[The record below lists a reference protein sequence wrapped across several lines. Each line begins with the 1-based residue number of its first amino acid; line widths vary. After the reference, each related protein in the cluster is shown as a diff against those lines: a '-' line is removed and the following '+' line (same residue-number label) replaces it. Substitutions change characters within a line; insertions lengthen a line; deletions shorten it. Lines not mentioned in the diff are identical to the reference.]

1 MNIHEYQAK
10 ELLQKFDV
18 ATTRGRVAATL
29 DEAEQIARELGDI
42 DIVVKAQIH
51 AGGRGKGSFKDGFKG
66 GVHVRKTP
74 DEVRD
79 VAAKMLGQI
88 LVTHQTG
95 PAGRLVNKLLVAES
109 ADIAREIY
117 FAVLLDRATA
127 APLIVA
133 STEGGVEIEA
143 VAAKSPEKIIRE
155 PIDPLAGLQPYQ
167 ARKLA
172 SQLGFESSQLKNAS
186 KLFEGLYRTFIAYDC
201 SMIEVNPL
209 VVTNKG
215 EVLALDAKFNFDD
228 NALYRHPEIAAMRDV
243 AEEDP
248 REVEASKHGLN
259 YIGLDGDIACLVNG
273 AGLAMAT
280 MDIIKFY
287 GGEPANFLDVG
298 GGATEEQVTEALKIL
313 IADKHVKAILVNIF
327 GGIMKVDIIAQGI
340 INAAK
345 SVKLSVPLVVRLE
358 GTNVERGKQMLKES
372 GLALIAA
379 DDLADAAQKVVT
391 ARNRNSKSQIPN
403 PKFQLNS
410 QIPIPK
416 WTLARND
423 AIWKTAHFG
432 SRTPFYQTTTR
443 TLANTEDARQLVRAS
458 RSVAANWIEADEAL
472 SKKDFLMRQKF
483 AQKKQK
489 RAAVSC
495 AYSTRFQRRMR
506 PVLATVWQR
515 KLASS
520 RLSSLRSSR
529 NLATY
534 DFSLCAF
541 FALRFCLDLA

>member
-18 ATTRGRVAATL
+18 ATTRGRVATTL
-29 DEAEQIARELGDI
+29 DEAEQIARDLGDI
-42 DIVVKAQIH
+42 DIVVKAQVH
-51 AGGRGKGSFKDGFKG
+51 AGGRGKGSFKNGFKG

-95 PAGRLVNKLLVAES
+95 ASGRLVNKVLVAES

-127 APLIVA
+127 APLVVA

-172 SQLGFESSQLKNAS
+172 KQLGFESSQLKNAS
-186 KLFEGLYRTFIAYDC
+186 RLFEGLYRTFIAYDC
-201 SMIEVNPL
+201 SMVEVNPL
-209 VVTNKG
+209 VLTSKG

-228 NALYRHPEIAAMRDV
+228 NALYRHPEIGAMRDI

-259 YIGLDGDIACLVNG
+259 YIGLDGNIACLVNG

-298 GGATEEQVTEALKIL
+298 GGATEEQVTEAFKIL
-313 IADKHVKAILVNIF
+313 IADKKVKAILVNIF
-327 GGIMKVDIIAQGI
+327 GGIMRCDVIAEGI

-345 SVKLSVPLVVRLE
+345 TVKLSVPLVVRLE
-358 GTNVERGKQMLKES
+358 GTNVERGKQLLKES
-372 GLALIAA
+372 GIELIAA
-379 DDLADAAQKVVT
+379 DDLADAAQKVVE
-391 ARNRNSKSQIPN
+391 AANAAGSKSQAPN
-403 PKFQLNS
+403 HK
-410 QIPIPK
+410 
-416 WTLARND
+416 
-423 AIWKTAHFG
+423 
-432 SRTPFYQTTTR
+432 
-443 TLANTEDARQLVRAS
+443 
-458 RSVAANWIEADEAL
+458 
-472 SKKDFLMRQKF
+472 
-483 AQKKQK
+483 
-489 RAAVSC
+489 
-495 AYSTRFQRRMR
+495 
-506 PVLATVWQR
+506 
-515 KLASS
+515 
-520 RLSSLRSSR
+520 
-529 NLATY
+529 
-534 DFSLCAF
+534 
-541 FALRFCLDLA
+541 

>member
-29 DEAEQIARELGDI
+29 DEAEQIARELGDL
-42 DIVVKAQIH
+42 DIVVKAQVH
-51 AGGRGKGSFKDGFKG
+51 AGGRGKGIFKNGFKG
-66 GVHVRKTP
+66 GVHVRKNA
-74 DEVRD
+74 EEIRE
-79 VAAKMLGQI
+79 VAAQMLGQI
-88 LVTHQTG
+88 LITHQTG

-155 PIDPLAGLQPYQ
+155 SIHPLAGLQPYQ

-172 SQLGFESSQLKNAS
+172 KQLGFESSQVKSAS
-186 KLFEGLYRTFIAYDC
+186 KLFEGLYRTFIAFDC

-209 VVTNKG
+209 VVNKRG

-248 REVEASKHGLN
+248 REVEASRHGLN
-259 YIGLDGDIACLVNG
+259 YIGLDGNIACLVNG

-298 GGATEEQVTEALKIL
+298 GGATEEQVTEAFKIL
-313 IADKHVKAILVNIF
+313 IGDKNVRAILVNIF
-327 GGIMKVDIIAQGI
+327 GGIMKCDVIAQGI

-345 SVKLSVPLVVRLE
+345 SLKLNVPLVVRLE
-358 GTNVERGKQMLKES
+358 GTNVERGKQLLKES

-379 DDLADAAQKVVT
+379 DDLADAAQKAVAVAT
-391 ARNRNSKSQIPN
+391 SK
-403 PKFQLNS
+403 
-410 QIPIPK
+410 
-416 WTLARND
+416 
-423 AIWKTAHFG
+423 
-432 SRTPFYQTTTR
+432 
-443 TLANTEDARQLVRAS
+443 
-458 RSVAANWIEADEAL
+458 
-472 SKKDFLMRQKF
+472 
-483 AQKKQK
+483 
-489 RAAVSC
+489 
-495 AYSTRFQRRMR
+495 
-506 PVLATVWQR
+506 
-515 KLASS
+515 
-520 RLSSLRSSR
+520 
-529 NLATY
+529 
-534 DFSLCAF
+534 
-541 FALRFCLDLA
+541 

>member
-51 AGGRGKGSFKDGFKG
+51 AGGRGKGSFKNGFKG

-95 PAGRLVNKLLVAES
+95 PAGRLVNKVLVAES

-186 KLFEGLYRTFIAYDC
+186 KLFDGLYRTFIAYDC
-201 SMIEVNPL
+201 SMVEVNPL

-228 NALYRHPEIAAMRDV
+228 NALYRHPEIAAMRDI

-298 GGATEEQVTEALKIL
+298 GGATEEQVTDAFKIL
-313 IADKHVKAILVNIF
+313 IADKKVKAILVNIF
-327 GGIMKVDIIAQGI
+327 GGIMKCDVIAQGI

-345 SVKLSVPLVVRLE
+345 TVKLSVPLVVRLE
-358 GTNVERGKQMLKES
+358 GTNVERGKQLLKES

-379 DDLADAAQKVVT
+379 DDLADAAQKAVAAAATV
-391 ARNRNSKSQIPN
+391 NSKSQSP
-403 PKFQLNS
+403 S
-410 QIPIPK
+410 
-416 WTLARND
+416 
-423 AIWKTAHFG
+423 
-432 SRTPFYQTTTR
+432 
-443 TLANTEDARQLVRAS
+443 
-458 RSVAANWIEADEAL
+458 
-472 SKKDFLMRQKF
+472 SK
-483 AQKKQK
+483 
-489 RAAVSC
+489 
-495 AYSTRFQRRMR
+495 
-506 PVLATVWQR
+506 
-515 KLASS
+515 
-520 RLSSLRSSR
+520 
-529 NLATY
+529 
-534 DFSLCAF
+534 
-541 FALRFCLDLA
+541 